1 MPAIVGFLGHLG
13 PRNTQMC
20 LATVPTNTWLCHVH
34 RYIEEERMHWVY
46 WSANFSRH
54 QHQTTRANT
63 QIKVPGPQFVQPW
76 NEGIVHTEQSSAVL
90 PVFSF
95 YVTESTSL
103 QNIFL
108 LSLAMSLKSGH
119 GKYMSLGPVH
129 VSPDVHSRGFSRL
142 RDSIQLCSFI
152 MHRDTQLQEAPWL
165 RSSL

>member
-95 YVTESTSL
+95 YVRVHIPTKHFPPVVSHV
-103 QNIFL
+103 
-108 LSLAMSLKSGH
+108 LKVRSWKIH
-119 GKYMSLGPVH
+119 EF
-129 VSPDVHSRGFSRL
+129 RARACFSRCPL
-142 RDSIQLCSFI
+142 QGLLQTSGLHTIVQL
-152 MHRDTQLQEAPWL
+152 HYAQGHPATGGTVA
-165 RSSL
+165 